1 MNVIKSTVFA
11 ADDDDDTNND
21 GNGYKDDSVVV
32 QSVDR
37 CRLLMPTHIDF
48 AWFFSYRISPSLNA
62 IHSIQESPAN
72 LVASILN
79 TNRML

>member
-11 ADDDDDTNND
+11 ADDDDDTNDDSNA
-21 GNGYKDDSVVV
+21 YKKDSVVV

-48 AWFFSYRISPSLNA
+48 AWVFFYRIPPSSNA
-62 IHSIQESPAN
+62 IHSIEESLTN

-79 TNRML
+79 TNIIL

>member
-32 QSVDR
+32 RSVDR

-48 AWFFSYRISPSLNA
+48 AWFFLIEFLSPLMLY
-62 IHSIQESPAN
+62 I
-72 LVASILN
+72 VFKN
-79 TNRML
+79 TQPTLSHLF